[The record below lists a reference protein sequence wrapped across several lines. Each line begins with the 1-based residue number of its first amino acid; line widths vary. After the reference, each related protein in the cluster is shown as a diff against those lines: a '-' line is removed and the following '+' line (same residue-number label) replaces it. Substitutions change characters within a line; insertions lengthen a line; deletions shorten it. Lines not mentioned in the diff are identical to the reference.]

1 MITLCLGSGV
11 HCLPVTWVIWKDW
24 NPSMLVP
31 DRFLVSLKNSQLTG
45 LVLILASG
53 SAILA
58 QEPETP
64 AEANADSAAPAKA
77 SIPIAPDL
85 YQFPPSTPDALLRAA
100 RTTLRFDRVG
110 DSRSFLRRILEMQL
124 GDNELIEL
132 RRKAGI
138 DVFLELR
145 QDSRLQPEAEQ
156 LLKSINA
163 ASKAKTR
170 SAEELSEFVKSLSVP
185 GSVGENAATELLTAG
200 DTAVPV
206 LLASDKSTEAGQI
219 ANKLLSTHAASLKQA
234 FLKELPAADA
244 TTKTKLLELIG
255 QSGDSNLAIHLLR
268 WQFDSGLDSSV
279 SAAAGDAIR
288 DLRAPESSIESL
300 TQAVEHLLRTA
311 ESLISTGHKRF
322 ATLDSSSLSTT
333 ASESSPSVLLLLEQ
347 DIRIIAFQK
356 ESNAAQSYLRSLEIG
371 EIEADSSTNY
381 ATALMD
387 AKARVKA
394 ADEQLETVIQEKRT
408 LLKVLQS
415 SAIRR
420 TDELAGNHLADALTL
435 DPNNARARLL
445 MMVVTASSPE
455 PAPESGAAVP
465 SEVTND
471 DLLNALEVAIE
482 LHCSDAAAS
491 FLRAFPKNST
501 DSAFNSRAPQVL
513 SNALKSPDALVRT
526 LAARIARTSFP
537 GQCSSSSVSR
547 TILAAKNGSLKP
559 EIVIVSPDDSQLR
572 KLQAVFEDAGFT
584 ADIAETGPDGFQLAA
599 SQLSCELFVLQAESP
614 LWPMAT
620 TVANLRAD
628 IRTRNTPVV
637 IIGHPRFQDRVTAL
651 AEIYEGVWFISEP
664 AGTESLLSKMAQTNI
679 PPAALT
685 AEDRAAIKAVAE

>member
-1 MITLCLGSGV
+1 
-11 HCLPVTWVIWKDW
+11 
-24 NPSMLVP
+24 MLVP
-31 DRFLVSLKNSQLTG
+31 ERFVVSLKKSRLTG
-45 LVLILASG
+45 LALILSCGSG
-53 SAILA
+53 ILA
-58 QEPETP
+58 QEAETP
-64 AEANADSAAPAKA
+64 TDANSESATSSAAA
-77 SIPIAPDL
+77 IAPDL
-85 YQFPPSTPDALLRAA
+85 YQFPPSTPEELLRAA

-110 DSRSFLRRILEMQL
+110 DSRAFLRRILELQL
-124 GDNELIEL
+124 GDNELTVL

-170 SAEELSEFVKSLSVP
+170 STEELTEFVKNLSVP

-206 LLASDKSTEAGQI
+206 LLASDASTEAGQI

-244 TTKTKLLELIG
+244 MTKTKLLGLLG

-268 WQFDSGLDSSV
+268 WQFEPGVDLNV
-279 SAAAGDAIR
+279 SEAARDAIR
-288 DLRAPESSIESL
+288 QLRAPESSIESS
-300 TQAVEHLLRTA
+300 TQAVEHLLTSA

-322 ATLDSSSLSTT
+322 ASPDSPSLATT
-333 ASESSPSVLLLLEQ
+333 AAKSSPSVLPLLEQ

-356 ESNAAQSYLRSLEIG
+356 ESYAAQSYLRSLEIG

-381 ATALMD
+381 ATALSD

-394 ADEQLETVIQEKRT
+394 TTEQLENGVAEKRS
-408 LLKVLQS
+408 LVKGLQS

-420 TDELAGNHLADALTL
+420 TDELARNHLSDALTL

-455 PAPESGAAVP
+455 PAPESGAEAP
-465 SEVTND
+465 PEVTND
-471 DLLNALEVAIE
+471 DLLNALEVALE
-482 LHCSDAAAS
+482 LQCFDAAAS

-501 DSAFNSRAPQVL
+501 DSTDSTFNSRAPRVL
-513 SNALKSPDALVRT
+513 SEALKSPDARVRT
-526 LAARIARTSFP
+526 LAARIARTSFS
-537 GQCSSSSVSR
+537 GQCSSSTVSR
-547 TILAAKNGSLKP
+547 TFLAAKNGSLKS
-559 EIVIVSPDDSQLR
+559 EIVIVSPDDNQLR
-572 KLQAVFEDAGFT
+572 TLQAVFQDAGFT
-584 ADIAETGPDGFQLAA
+584 ADIAETGPDGFELAA
-599 SQLSCELFVLQAESP
+599 SQLNCELFVLQAESP
-614 LWPMAT
+614 IWPMAT
-620 TVANLRAD
+620 SMANLRAD
-628 IRTRNTPVV
+628 VRTRNTPVV
-637 IIGHPRFQDRVTAL
+637 IIGHPRFHDRVAAL
-651 AEIYEGVWFISEP
+651 AEIYDGVWFISEP

-685 AEDRAAIKAVAE
+685 AEDRAAIKSLAE